1 MPNWDSIQYTIR
13 GEKKELQEI
22 YDALLKMKESEH
34 PYWVGSVLTS
44 LGFDGKS
51 LEDYQL
57 RAFVQDFSLE
67 DSKLVITTEE
77 AWCMTMFPNLLLEV
91 FHNLD
96 ILYIEEEPGCE
107 IYETNDAE
115 GNTYPERAKVD
126 CYIND
131 KDVSEYFES
140 LEEAIKFA
148 QEITGK
154 NFTTPEEFKEWS
166 NKELPID
173 YYCYVNVFN
182 VTSNF
187 RNG

>member
-1 MPNWDSIQYTIR
+1 MPNWNSIQYTIR
-13 GEKKELQEI
+13 GEENELQEI

-34 PYWVGSVLTS
+34 SDWVGSVLTG
-44 LGFDGKS
+44 LGFDRKS

-67 DSKLVITTEE
+67 DGVLVITTEE
-77 AWCMTMFPNLLLEV
+77 AWYMTHFPNLLLEV
-91 FHNLD
+91 FPNLD
-96 ILYIEEEPGCE
+96 LLYIQEELGCE

-126 CYIND
+126 CYLND

-154 NFTTPEEFKEWS
+154 DFTTPEEFKKWS
-166 NKELPID
+166 NDELPID

-182 VTSNF
+182 VTNEF
-187 RNG
+187 R

>member
-13 GEKKELQEI
+13 GEENELQEI

-34 PYWVGSVLTS
+34 PDWVGSVLTG
-44 LGFDGKS
+44 LGFDRKS

-67 DSKLVITTEE
+67 DGVLVITTEE
-77 AWCMTMFPNLLLEV
+77 AWCMTHFPNLLLEV
-91 FHNLD
+91 FPNLD

-126 CYIND
+126 CYLNN

-154 NFTTPEEFKEWS
+154 DFTTPEEFKKWS
-166 NKELPID
+166 NDELPID

-182 VTSNF
+182 VTNEF
-187 RNG
+187 R

>member
-13 GEKKELQEI
+13 GEENELQEI

-34 PYWVGSVLTS
+34 PDWAGSVLTG
-44 LGFDGKS
+44 LGFDRKS

-67 DSKLVITTEE
+67 DGQLVITTEE
-77 AWCMTMFPNLLLEV
+77 AWCMTHFPNLLLEV
-91 FHNLD
+91 FPNLD

-126 CYIND
+126 CYLND
-131 KDVSEYFES
+131 KDISEYFES
-140 LEEAIKFA
+140 LEDAIKFA

-154 NFTTPEEFKEWS
+154 DFTTPEEFKEWS
-166 NKELPID
+166 NNELPID

-182 VTSNF
+182 VTNEF
-187 RNG
+187 KNG

>member
-13 GEKKELQEI
+13 GEEKELQEI

-34 PYWVGSVLTS
+34 PDWAGSVLMG
-44 LGFDGKS
+44 LGFDRKS
-51 LEDYQL
+51 LEDHRL

-67 DSKLVITTEE
+67 DGVLVITTEE
-77 AWCMTMFPNLLLEV
+77 AWYMTEFPNLLLEV
-91 FHNLD
+91 FPNLD

-126 CYIND
+126 YSLD
-131 KDVSEYFES
+131 GKDETEYFHS
-140 LEEAIKFA
+140 VKEAIKFA
-148 QEITGK
+148 REISGK
-154 NFTTPEEFKEWS
+154 DFTTPEEFNYWS
-166 NKELPID
+166 NDLD
-173 YYCYVNVFN
+173 RSDYCYVNVFK
-182 VTSNF
+182 VTNEF

>member
-13 GEKKELQEI
+13 GEENELQEI

-34 PYWVGSVLTS
+34 PDWVGSVLTG
-44 LGFDGKS
+44 LGFDRKS

-67 DSKLVITTEE
+67 DGQLVITTEE
-77 AWCMTMFPNLLLEV
+77 AWCMTHFPNLLLEV
-91 FHNLD
+91 FPNLD

-126 CYIND
+126 CYLND
-131 KDVSEYFES
+131 KDISEYFES
-140 LEEAIKFA
+140 LEDAIKFA

-154 NFTTPEEFKEWS
+154 DFTTPEEFKKWS
-166 NKELPID
+166 NDELPID
-173 YYCYVNVFN
+173 YYCYVNVFK
-182 VTSNF
+182 VTNEF
-187 RNG
+187 R

>member
-13 GEKKELQEI
+13 GEENELQEI

-34 PYWVGSVLTS
+34 PDWVGSALLN
-44 LGFDGKS
+44 LG
-51 LEDYQL
+51 YQREFLDKCPL
-57 RAFVQDFSLE
+57 RAFVQEFSLE
-67 DSKLVITTEE
+67 DGQLVITTEE
-77 AWCMTMFPNLLLEV
+77 AWCMTHFPNLLLEV
-91 FHNLD
+91 FPNLD

-126 CYIND
+126 CYLND

-154 NFTTPEEFKEWS
+154 DFTTPEEFKKWS
-166 NKELPID
+166 NDELPID

-182 VTSNF
+182 VTNEF
-187 RNG
+187 R